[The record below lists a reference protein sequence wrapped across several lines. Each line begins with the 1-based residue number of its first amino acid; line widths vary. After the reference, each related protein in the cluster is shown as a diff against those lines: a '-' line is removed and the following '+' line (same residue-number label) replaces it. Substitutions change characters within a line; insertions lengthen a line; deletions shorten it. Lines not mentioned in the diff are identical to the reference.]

1 MTLSHRYAAIFSMQ
15 NVVSRNGLQG
25 KWLWATQVFV
35 TMTFPR
41 HTQRLRQWDA
51 TQQDAALEMDFLP
64 F

>member
-1 MTLSHRYAAIFSMQ
+1 MQ